1 LGSND
6 PAISKNASELLG
18 NFPPEHQPE
27 LVDAAMSSDQGFAA
41 QVAIELLMKLPPE
54 LQAEKSWQAA
64 QKHAKAALTGKPT
77 SIGIPAKTM
86 LETVRGFPKP
96 RQEGVL
102 RDIFEGNPENL
113 PPDLLRLGLQCDDK
127 QVALDAVISAC
138 NLVEKHMATHPLLKG
153 GRKVFLPG
161 NDPMF
166 LLADAQIVV
175 LDALG
180 SDDYP
185 AVAKAS
191 KCILS
196 FPLQFHAGM
205 INSLM
210 SSGFWGPILDGISML
225 QNLPVPRQSEELW
238 VKAQSW

>member
-1 LGSND
+1 
-6 PAISKNASELLG
+6 
-18 NFPPEHQPE
+18 
-27 LVDAAMSSDQGFAA
+27 
-41 QVAIELLMKLPPE
+41 
-54 LQAEKSWQAA
+54 
-64 QKHAKAALTGKPT
+64 
-77 SIGIPAKTM
+77 
-86 LETVRGFPKP
+86 
-96 RQEGVL
+96 
-102 RDIFEGNPENL
+102 
-113 PPDLLRLGLQCDDK
+113 
-127 QVALDAVISAC
+127 SAC

-238 VKAQSW
+238 VKAQSWMISAFSLDSDHLRQRAVRLLPGFPKPHLRLLIVLAELSEFDDVRNNLEKARMMENR